1 MVELSPAN
9 LDRGL
14 RKPLFKLSVA
24 LAERPLSLAWPLDG
38 GGILWGQ
45 QHPPVCLLAQHL
57 MTRVV
62 TSRHRMKEP
71 VNVFPETRQAEFVFV
86 SSCSLSVI
94 CVLR

>member
-14 RKPLFKLSVA
+14 RLPLFKLAVV
-24 LAERPLSLAWPLDG
+24 LAERPLSLPWPLDG

-62 TSRHRMKEP
+62 TSRH
-71 VNVFPETRQAEFVFV
+71 
-86 SSCSLSVI
+86 
-94 CVLR
+94 